1 MNQVLIFDTHQTIK
15 HFIRAGFTELQAEVM
30 AEEQKKLL
38 EKNLATKQ
46 DLAEVNFKIENLRRD
61 IENIRKDIELLRQE
75 TKKDI
80 ENIKKDIE
88 NIKKEIEL
96 LRQETKKDIENI
108 RREIE
113 LLRQETKREIELMTN
128 KFTNRMYI
136 AIFSSMGFFITILK
150 VLQL

>member
-1 MNQVLIFDTHQTIK
+1 MNQVVIFDTHQTIK
-15 HFIRAGFTELQAEVM
+15 HFIKAGFTELQAEVM

-61 IENIRKDIELLRQE
+61 IENIRK
-75 TKKDI
+75 
-80 ENIKKDIE
+80 
-88 NIKKEIEL
+88 
-96 LRQETKKDIENI
+96 
-108 RREIE
+108 EIE